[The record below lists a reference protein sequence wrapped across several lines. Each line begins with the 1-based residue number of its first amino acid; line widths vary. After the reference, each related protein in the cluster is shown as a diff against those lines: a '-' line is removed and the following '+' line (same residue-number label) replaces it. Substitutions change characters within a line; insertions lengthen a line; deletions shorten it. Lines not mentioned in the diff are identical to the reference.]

1 MQDGAVEVKK
11 EPLERPEA
19 LEDPKAVAEI
29 LVEIRRPKSTIES
42 IVKTLE
48 AEKFEE
54 SNIELF
60 AGGSEEFIV
69 DPSIEAIHE
78 AAERV
83 DEEADEITIEEIV
96 IDSIIDN
103 AAGGEGGP
111 RGAAEEGVC
120 SR

>member
-1 MQDGAVEVKK
+1 MDEVVEK
-11 EPLERPEA
+11 LEES
-19 LEDPKAVAEI
+19 VAEL

-60 AGGSEEFIV
+60 V
-69 DPSIEAIHE
+69 EAVYE

-83 DEEADEITIEEIV
+83 DEEADEIIV
-96 IDSIIDN
+96 EKLSLIRLLRLLLIKLPEARQLMIILPEN
-103 AAGGEGGP
+103 ESKNLLSNLCRIGCTGG
-111 RGAAEEGVC
+111 RGS
-120 SR
+120 SRRRG